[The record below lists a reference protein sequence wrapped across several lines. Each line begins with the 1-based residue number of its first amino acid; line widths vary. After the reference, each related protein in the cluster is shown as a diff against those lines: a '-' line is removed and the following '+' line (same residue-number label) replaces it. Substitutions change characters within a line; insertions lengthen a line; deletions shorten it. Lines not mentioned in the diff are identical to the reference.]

1 MSAELNGTSHSSL
14 SLTPRELA
22 ATLFRRPRLVAGSFG
37 LMFLAAVLFVVFSPR
52 YESHFKVLLRRGR
65 FDPVVSSQP
74 ASAMDFTR
82 ADITEEELNSEV
94 ELLRDENLLKQVVI
108 SASLIPATT
117 RVSDRLAEIE
127 HAVRKLTRRLN
138 VAALKKSNLIEVS
151 YKDTVP
157 ERAARI
163 LSALSEVYVK
173 THLNLQRPAG
183 EIQFFE
189 QQTAESEKKLHQS
202 EANLVHFT
210 RTRGVVSA
218 ALQRDIALQ
227 KLGEADAANRL
238 IDQDSVETE
247 RHIASLREQIA
258 SFPSRSVTLKRW
270 ADNPQVLEKMKTHL
284 LELQLKRTEL
294 LTRFEPS
301 YRLVLEVER
310 EISDTRASIEA
321 EALTPIRDETSD
333 KDPNYEWARMEMEK
347 AQVRGDGLRA
357 RQFDASTQ
365 VASLR
370 TFAQQL
376 QSDSIDQQDL
386 MRTAKADEENYLLYL
401 RKREE
406 ARIGD
411 ALDERRILNVAIV
424 EPPMVPALPAHSV
437 FLYFIA
443 AFGAAIAFAIGVAFA
458 TEYFDP
464 TIRTPDEAYNVL
476 QVPVLAWLPAPEVAL
491 RSPHGYRNSQ
501 SRVVV
506 Q

>member
-1 MSAELNGTSHSSL
+1 
-14 SLTPRELA
+14 
-22 ATLFRRPRLVAGSFG
+22 
-37 LMFLAAVLFVVFSPR
+37 
-52 YESHFKVLLRRGR
+52 
-65 FDPVVSSQP
+65 
-74 ASAMDFTR
+74 
-82 ADITEEELNSEV
+82 
-94 ELLRDENLLKQVVI
+94 
-108 SASLIPATT
+108 
-117 RVSDRLAEIE
+117 
-127 HAVRKLTRRLN
+127 LN